1 MTDTQATEV
10 PTATEQQPNS
20 LYPYIKGE
28 NDELTIDPK
37 FDEQAR
43 AMYYSGR
50 LFYDTDNRFPAGRYN
65 SDGSTVRFNRWY
77 VDNTA
82 Q

>member
-10 PTATEQQPNS
+10 PTTEQQPNS

-28 NDELTIDPK
+28 DGQLTIDPK

-43 AMYYSGR
+43 TMYYSGR

-65 SDGSTVRFNRWY
+65 SDGSTVRFNKWY